1 MSDISK
7 KVLINQGLGNNS
19 PDHQTAEI
27 KKMWRIFTVSE
38 DSVLELRAIWPK
50 GTATDPCAPRVFVFS
65 ATNFASLDAMKKA
78 FERQALLLNAQGYNI
93 YTVMNPISADF
104 IGSGGV
110 KDHDIR
116 HRSHLLVD
124 IDRMGDTRLPANQA
138 EMDAAKVL
146 ADAIRAFMHERG
158 WPKPVAVMSGNGY
171 HLYFPLG
178 DLPNND
184 DTTALVRLI
193 LKNLAAM
200 FDTPQVGVDT
210 SVSNASRIT
219 KVPGTIMRK
228 GIATE
233 DRPYRMAEVCDEQ

>member
-1 MSDISK
+1 
-7 KVLINQGLGNNS
+7 
-19 PDHQTAEI
+19 
-27 KKMWRIFTVSE
+27 
-38 DSVLELRAIWPK
+38 
-50 GTATDPCAPRVFVFS
+50 
-65 ATNFASLDAMKKA
+65 
-78 FERQALLLNAQGYNI
+78 
-93 YTVMNPISADF
+93 
-104 IGSGGV
+104 V